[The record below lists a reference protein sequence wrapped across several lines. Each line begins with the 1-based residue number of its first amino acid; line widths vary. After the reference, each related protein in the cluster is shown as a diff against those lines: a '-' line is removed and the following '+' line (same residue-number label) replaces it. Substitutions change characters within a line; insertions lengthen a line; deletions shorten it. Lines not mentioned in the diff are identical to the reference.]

1 MTSRKITEF
10 GWKIKKELI
19 ERRMDQKEFCRLY
32 NIPGISSFQHYLR
45 YEAGDEISQTHIAEL
60 LNIEEGERTE
70 GKGRQENAGHSNQS

>member
-32 NIPGISSFQHYLR
+32 NIPESRLSNIICGTRPATKYR
-45 YEAGDEISQTHIAEL
+45 KRIAEL